1 MSYRPTAKTRAR
13 QKAQHESLLKT
24 AVSIV
29 ARDGFHGLTIS
40 RLARETGIATGTVYK
55 YFDSKAHLCAEVF
68 RRATER
74 EVEMV
79 RTASFPAQPAPCRQR
94 LTDAVT
100 IFAERAILG
109 GRLAYAL
116 IAEPVAPA
124 VEQERLIYRKAY
136 AGIFEQLIEEG
147 VETNEFP
154 DQSPSVS
161 AAALVGILAE
171 VLVAPLGRGDAA
183 TDQSLLIDPIRKFCL
198 RAIALRE
205 TA

>member
-68 RRATER
+68 KRATER
-74 EVEMV
+74 EVDMV
-79 RTASFPAQPAPCRQR
+79 RAASFPEQPAPCRQR

-147 VETNEFP
+147 VKTDEFP
-154 DQSPSVS
+154 SQSPSVS

-171 VLVAPLGRGDAA
+171 VLVAPLGRGDAV
-183 TDQSLLIDPIRKFCL
+183 TDQSLLIGPIRKFCL
-198 RAIALRE
+198 RAIALWE

>member
-68 RRATER
+68 KRATER
-74 EVEMV
+74 EVDMV
-79 RTASFPAQPAPCRQR
+79 RAASFPEQPAPCRQR

-147 VETNEFP
+147 VKTDEFP
-154 DQSPSVS
+154 SQSPSVS

-183 TDQSLLIDPIRKFCL
+183 TDQSLLIGPIRKFCL
-198 RAIALRE
+198 RAIAFRE

>member
-13 QKAQHESLLKT
+13 RKAQHESLLKT

-29 ARDGFHGLTIS
+29 ARDGFQGLTIS

-79 RTASFPAQPAPCRQR
+79 QAASFPEQPASCRQR

-109 GRLAYAL
+109 GQLAYAL

-147 VETNEFP
+147 VKINEFP

-171 VLVAPLGRGDAA
+171 VLVAPLGRGDAV
-183 TDQSLLIDPIRKFCL
+183 TDQNQLIDPIREFCL
-198 RAIALRE
+198 RAI
-205 TA
+205 T

>member
-13 QKAQHESLLKT
+13 QKAQYESLLKT

-29 ARDGFHGLTIS
+29 ARDGFCGLTIS
-40 RLARETGIATGTVYK
+40 RLARKTGIATGTVYK
-55 YFDSKAHLCAEVF
+55 YFDSKAHLCAGVF

-79 RTASFPAQPAPCRQR
+79 RAASFPEQPAPCRQR
-94 LTDAVT
+94 FTNAVT
-100 IFAERAILG
+100 VFAERAILG

-116 IAEPVAPA
+116 IAEPVDPA

-136 AGIFEQLIEEG
+136 ADIFERLIEEG
-147 VETNEFP
+147 VKTKEFP
-154 DQSPSVS
+154 DQSPRVS

-171 VLVAPLGRGDAA
+171 VLVAPLGRGEYVK
-183 TDQSLLIDPIRKFCL
+183 DQNQLIDPIRQLCL
-198 RAIALRE
+198 RAIALHK
-205 TA
+205 TT

>member
-68 RRATER
+68 KRATER
-74 EVEMV
+74 EVDMV
-79 RTASFPAQPAPCRQR
+79 RAASFPEQPAPCRQR

-147 VETNEFP
+147 VKTDEFP
-154 DQSPSVS
+154 SQSPSVS

-171 VLVAPLGRGDAA
+171 VLVAPLGRGDAV
-183 TDQSLLIDPIRKFCL
+183 TDQSLLIGPIRKFCL
-198 RAIALRE
+198 RAIALWE
-205 TA
+205 TT

>member
-29 ARDGFHGLTIS
+29 ARDGFCGLTIS
-40 RLARETGIATGTVYK
+40 RLAREAGIATGTVYK

-74 EVEMV
+74 EVEIV
-79 RTASFPAQPAPCRQR
+79 RATSFPENAVSCRQR

-116 IAEPVAPA
+116 IAEPVDPA

-136 AGIFEQLIEEG
+136 ADIFEQLIKEG
-147 VETNEFP
+147 IKTKEFP
-154 DQSPSVS
+154 GQSPQVS

-171 VLVAPLGRGDAA
+171 VLVAPLGRNEGIKDHK
-183 TDQSLLIDPIRKFCL
+183 QLISPIRQFCL
-198 RAIALRE
+198 RAIALYE

>member
-74 EVEMV
+74 EVDMV
-79 RTASFPAQPAPCRQR
+79 RAASFPEQPAPCRQR

-154 DQSPSVS
+154 GQSPSVS

-171 VLVAPLGRGDAA
+171 VLVAPLGRGDAV

-205 TA
+205 TT

>member
-74 EVEMV
+74 EVDMV
-79 RTASFPAQPAPCRQR
+79 RAASFPDQPAPCRQR